1 MFQKL
6 VAIEPI
12 SLVPSAEKA
21 LYSFAGQVVMY
32 PDIPVNDDEI
42 ITRIGDA
49 DAVLLSYTSRINRYV
64 LECCPNVKYIGMCC
78 SLYSPESANVDIR
91 YANERGITVTG
102 IRDYGD
108 EGVVEYVVS
117 ELVRCLHGF
126 GQETWEKAESE
137 LQKQT
142 VELAMK
148 KASLKPSDIDYIFS
162 GDLINQCIG
171 TTYGLRDLNIPF
183 LGLYGACS
191 TMAEG
196 LLLSSLLTDSGLG
209 GKIAAATSSHFS
221 TAERQFRFPL
231 SYGGQRTPSAQW
243 TCTAS
248 GAVVLSPEGN
258 APYVRA
264 VSIGSI
270 VDLGI
275 TDANNMGAAMAPA
288 AASTIKKYFD
298 DTGFKPD
305 DFDYIVTGDLG
316 LVGSKLL
323 NELLLKD
330 NIDISNKHKDCG
342 ALIFDPE
349 EQDTHAGGSGCG
361 CSASVLCGYFLP
373 KVQTGEIKEMIFAAT
388 GALMSP
394 TASQQGESIPSIS
407 HLVHISHSI

>member
-1 MFQKL
+1 MAKKISRNTFMTENSPSISAFASIAGGKEGEGPL
-6 VAIEPI
+6 GKYFDKIEKD
-12 SLVPSAEKA
+12 S
-21 LYSFAGQVVMY
+21 
-32 PDIPVNDDEI
+32 
-42 ITRIGDA
+42 
-49 DAVLLSYTSRINRYV
+49 
-64 LECCPNVKYIGMCC
+64 
-78 SLYSPESANVDIR
+78 
-91 YANERGITVTG
+91 
-102 IRDYGD
+102 
-108 EGVVEYVVS
+108 
-117 ELVRCLHGF
+117 HF
-126 GQETWEKAESE
+126 GQDSWEKAESE

-142 VELAMK
+142 IKLAIK
-148 KASLKPSDIDYIFS
+148 KAGLKNTDIDYIFS

-183 LGLYGACS
+183 LGIYGACS

-196 LLLSSLLTDSGLG
+196 ILLAALLTDSGLG
-209 GKIAAATSSHFS
+209 GNVAAATSSHFS

-248 GAVVLSPEGN
+248 GAVILSPQGG
-258 APYVRA
+258 APYIRA

-270 VDLGI
+270 TDLGI

-288 AASTIKKYFD
+288 AASTIGNYLRD
-298 DTGFKPD
+298 ANLSPG

-316 LVGSKLL
+316 TVGSTLL
-323 NELLLKD
+323 KELLLKEGT
-330 NIDISNKHKDCG
+330 DISAQHRDCG
-342 ALIFDPE
+342 AMIFDNSQ
-349 EQDTHAGGSGCG
+349 QDTHAGGSGCG

-407 HLVHISHSI
+407 HLIHISHQI

>member
-1 MFQKL
+1 M
-6 VAIEPI
+6 
-12 SLVPSAEKA
+12 
-21 LYSFAGQVVMY
+21 
-32 PDIPVNDDEI
+32 
-42 ITRIGDA
+42 
-49 DAVLLSYTSRINRYV
+49 
-64 LECCPNVKYIGMCC
+64 
-78 SLYSPESANVDIR
+78 
-91 YANERGITVTG
+91 
-102 IRDYGD
+102 
-108 EGVVEYVVS
+108 
-117 ELVRCLHGF
+117 
-126 GQETWEKAESE
+126 
-137 LQKQT
+137 
-142 VELAMK
+142 
-148 KASLKPSDIDYIFS
+148 
-162 GDLINQCIG
+162 
-171 TTYGLRDLNIPF
+171 
-183 LGLYGACS
+183 
-191 TMAEG
+191 
-196 LLLSSLLTDSGLG
+196 
-209 GKIAAATSSHFS
+209 
-221 TAERQFRFPL
+221 
-231 SYGGQRTPSAQW
+231 
-243 TCTAS
+243 
-248 GAVVLSPEGN
+248 SPEGN

-323 NELLLKD
+323 DELLLKD

-342 ALIFDPE
+342 ALIFDPK

-373 KVQTGEIKEMIFAAT
+373 KVQTGEIREMIFAAT